1 MLVNRNF
8 NLSSDIKDKH
18 IVLQYYIL
26 PYNTI
31 LHVYIYIYIY
41 IYVCNTKYTKH
52 QSLVLFN

>member
-41 IYVCNTKYTKH
+41 MYVIQNTRNTN
-52 QSLVLFN
+52 L

>member
-31 LHVYIYIYIY
+31 LHVCVY
-41 IYVCNTKYTKH
+41 IYVIQNTRNTK
-52 QSLVLFN
+52 L